1 MFKKTAWLFLKA
13 FIFSIVL
20 AIVFDLFVIMLFY
33 EDMRTQ
39 IYMAGHYV
47 ETMAADPEALA
58 RGETDQTKLFK
69 DEDIEKEFGKFVH
82 ATYSNMSGGAISGS
96 KRSYVIDMGG
106 EKRINKIEANIN
118 IITHGGVKG
127 TDVNLVYVLKPFTAV
142 FFEGEGQ
149 GFRISMTRRFRIV
162 GG

>member
-1 MFKKTAWLFLKA
+1 MFKKIAWIFLKA

-47 ETMAADPEALA
+47 ETMAVDPEKLA
-58 RGETDQTKLFK
+58 SGEIKLDK
-69 DEDIEKEFGKFVH
+69 EDVKREFGKFVH
-82 ATYSNMSGGAISGS
+82 ATYSNMSGGAISDGES
-96 KRSYVIDMGG
+96 DGSYVIDMGG

-127 TDVNLVYVLKPFTAV
+127 TEVNLVYVLKPFTAV
-142 FFEGEGQ
+142 FFEGKGQ